1 MATAE
6 AKAVI
11 PESALKKRKREEQWA
26 LVKKQDLDAKKK
38 KAREN
43 RKLIFSRAKQ
53 YAKEYE
59 SQEKQLIRLKREAR
73 MKGGVDCSPKAMFL
87 FIICIRGWATP
98 FLYPF
103 NIYSLL
109 CHKLIFF
116 VILVINMSFLC
127 LQLIHQRHAPKNTKD
142 LATPSSQ
149 TDIQWC
155 IFGS

>member
-59 SQEKQLIRLKREAR
+59 SQVLITDHCTV
-73 MKGGVDCSPKAMFL
+73 GVIVL
-87 FIICIRGWATP
+87 FRSC
-98 FLYPF
+98 
-103 NIYSLL
+103 
-109 CHKLIFF
+109 C
-116 VILVINMSFLC
+116 
-127 LQLIHQRHAPKNTKD
+127 
-142 LATPSSQ
+142 
-149 TDIQWC
+149 
-155 IFGS
+155 

>member
-87 FIICIRGWATP
+87 FIICIRGTRKILP
-98 FLYPF
+98 
-103 NIYSLL
+103 LL
-109 CHKLIFF
+109 RLRQIGA
-116 VILVINMSFLC
+116 V
-127 LQLIHQRHAPKNTKD
+127 
-142 LATPSSQ
+142 
-149 TDIQWC
+149 
-155 IFGS
+155 GSDALKH